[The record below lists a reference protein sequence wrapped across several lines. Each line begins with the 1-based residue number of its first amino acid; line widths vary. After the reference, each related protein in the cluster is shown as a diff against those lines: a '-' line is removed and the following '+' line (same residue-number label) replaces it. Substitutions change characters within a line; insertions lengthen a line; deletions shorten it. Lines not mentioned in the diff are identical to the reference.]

1 MSSQKGSLVRGISAE
16 MQDMILSILI
26 FDKDMYDATRD
37 VMSEHFFYGEE
48 YKTLYK
54 ALSQFHKTNK
64 AAPSLKDMMINVSL
78 IIPNSTELLKT
89 KTVLKQLYNDYIEE
103 YGSKEDSVKRNYFE
117 EFIKRNGAE
126 YCFSTIIQDA
136 KNDDGIDWGKVIP
149 KFKEYTDFT
158 IVNVKPF
165 NMGDIDG
172 IEEIREEALG
182 AMDSTRKI
190 RFFLD
195 EVNKLFNH
203 KALIPGTL
211 TMISAAPGTG
221 KTLTLVNQGIQ
232 ATMDGF
238 TNLHIFLGDLN
249 KYDADLRYLS
259 NYSKKN
265 LNDILAMTVDE
276 QKELQRDLNTVGE
289 TKGALEKNWLFPLP
303 SGVYNVQQLCNEIL
317 SIQLKYNVHFDQ
329 IIIDY
334 DANIKPNSDSMY
346 DAGGEIYNYLRE
358 FGIKNKSVMI
368 VASQPKITFYTQE
381 ILTLDSASESSMK
394 QHIVDTM
401 LTIGKP
407 GKIEAPIGM
416 MYIAKNR
423 NGLSN
428 RRIPLYIDGSKQ
440 TVSVIANDEYDRIK
454 RDAINEQ

>member
-1 MSSQKGSLVRGISAE
+1 MSQKGSLVRGISAE

-54 ALSQFHKTNK
+54 ALVQFHKTNK
-64 AAPSLKDMMINVSL
+64 ATPTLKDMMINVSL
-78 IIPNSTELLKT
+78 ILSNSNDVLKT
-89 KTVLKQLYNDYIEE
+89 KTVLKQLHADYIDE
-103 YGSKEDSVKRNYFE
+103 YGAKEDSVKRNYFE
-117 EFIKRNGAE
+117 EFVKRNGAE
-126 YCFSTIIQDA
+126 YCFSTIIEDA

-165 NMGDIDG
+165 NMADIEGMDA
-172 IEEIREEALG
+172 IREEAVG
-182 AMDSTRKI
+182 ALDSTRKI
-190 RFFLD
+190 RFFLED
-195 EVNKLFNH
+195 VNKLMNH

-211 TMISAAPGTG
+211 TMISASPGVG

-232 ATMDGF
+232 ATLDGF

-276 QKELQRDLNTVGE
+276 QKELQRDLNNMGE

-334 DANIKPNSDSMY
+334 DANIRPNSDNMY
-346 DAGGEIYNYLRE
+346 DSGGIIYNYLRE
-358 FGIKNKSVMI
+358 FGIKNKSVML
-368 VASQPKITFYTQE
+368 VASQPKITFYNQE
-381 ILTLDSASESSMK
+381 LLTLECASESSMK
-394 QHIVDTM
+394 QHIIDTM
-401 LTIGKP
+401 LTIGRP
-407 GKIEAPIGM
+407 GKIQAPIGL
-416 MYIAKNR
+416 MYVAKNR
-423 NGLSN
+423 NGIAN
-428 RRIPLYIDGSKQ
+428 KQIPLYIDGSKQ
-440 TVSVIANDEYDRIK
+440 TVSPISHDEYDRIK
-454 RDAINEQ
+454 RDAVNNE

>member
-1 MSSQKGSLVRGISAE
+1 MSQKGSLVRGISAE

-26 FDKDMYDATRD
+26 FDKDMFDATRD

-48 YKTLYK
+48 YKILYK
-54 ALSQFHKTNK
+54 ALFQFHKTNK

-78 IIPNSTELLKT
+78 IISNSTELVKT
-89 KTVLKQLYNDYIEE
+89 KTVLKRLYDDYIEE
-103 YGSKEDSVKRNYFE
+103 YGAKEDSVKRSYFE

-165 NMGDIDG
+165 NMGDIEG
-172 IEEIREEALG
+172 IEDIREEALG
-182 AMDSTRKI
+182 SMDSTRKI

-195 EVNKLFNH
+195 EVNRLFNH

-265 LNDILAMTVDE
+265 LNDILQMTVDE

-329 IIIDY
+329 IIVDY

-428 RRIPLYIDGSKQ
+428 RRVPLYIDGSKQ
-440 TVSVIANDEYDRIK
+440 TVSVISNDEYDRIK

>member
-1 MSSQKGSLVRGISAE
+1 MSQKGSLVKGISAE

-26 FDKDMYDATRD
+26 FDKDMYDATKD
-37 VMSEHFFYGEE
+37 VMSEHFFFGDE

-64 AAPSLKDMMINVSL
+64 AAPSLKDMMINTSL
-78 IIPNSTELLKT
+78 IISNSTDLAKT
-89 KTVLKQLYNDYIEE
+89 KTLLKLLHSDYIEE
-103 YGSKEDSVKRNYFE
+103 YGAKEDSVKRSYFE
-117 EFIKRNGAE
+117 EFVKRNGAE

-136 KNDDGIDWGKVIP
+136 KTDDGIDWGKVIP

-165 NMGDIDG
+165 NMGDIDA

-182 AMDSTRKI
+182 ALDSTRKI

-195 EVNKLFNH
+195 DVNKLFNH

-265 LNDILAMTVDE
+265 LNDILQMSVDE
-276 QKELQRDLNTVGE
+276 QKELQKSLNSDGE

-317 SIQLKYNVHFDQ
+317 NIQLKYNVHFDQ
-329 IIIDY
+329 IIVDY

-407 GKIEAPIGM
+407 GRIEAPIAM
-416 MYIAKNR
+416 LYVAKNR
-423 NGLSN
+423 NGMSN

-440 TVSVIANDEYDRIK
+440 TVSVITIDEYDRIK
-454 RDAINEQ
+454 RDAISNQ

>member
-1 MSSQKGSLVRGISAE
+1 MSQKGSLVKGISAE

-54 ALSQFHKTNK
+54 ALAQFHKTNK
-64 AAPSLKDMMINVSL
+64 AAPTLKDMMINVSL
-78 IIPNSTELLKT
+78 LVSNSNDVLKT
-89 KTVLKQLYNDYIEE
+89 KALLKQLNVDYIEE
-103 YGSKEDSVKRNYFE
+103 YGAKEDSVKRNYFE
-117 EFIKRNGAE
+117 EFVKRNGAE

-165 NMGDIDG
+165 NMGDTEG
-172 IEEIREEALG
+172 LEQIREEALG
-182 AMDSTRKI
+182 SLDSTRKI
-190 RFFLD
+190 RFFLE

-249 KYDADLRYLS
+249 KYDANLRYLS

-265 LNDILAMTVDE
+265 LNDILQMTVEE
-276 QKELQRDLNTVGE
+276 QTELQRDLNNVGE

-329 IIIDY
+329 IIVDY

-394 QHIVDTM
+394 QHIIDTM
-401 LTIGKP
+401 ITIGKP

-423 NGLSN
+423 NGLAN
-428 RRIPLYIDGSKQ
+428 RRIPLFIDGSKQ
-440 TVSVIANDEYDRIK
+440 TVNVISNDEYDRIK

>member
-1 MSSQKGSLVRGISAE
+1 MSQKGSLVRGISAE

-37 VMSEHFFYGEE
+37 VMTEHFFYGEE

-54 ALSQFHKTNK
+54 ALAQFHKSNK
-64 AAPSLKDMMINVSL
+64 AAPTLKDMMINVSL
-78 IIPNSTELLKT
+78 LLANSSDVLKT
-89 KTVLKQLYNDYIEE
+89 KAVLKQLHADYIDE
-103 YGSKEDSVKRNYFE
+103 YGSKEESVKRNYFE
-117 EFIKRNGAE
+117 EFVKRNGAE
-126 YCFSTIIQDA
+126 YCFSTIIEDA

-165 NMGDIDG
+165 NMADIEG
-172 IEEIREEALG
+172 MNEIREEAVG
-182 AMDSTRKI
+182 SADSTRKI

-195 EVNKLFNH
+195 EVNKLMNH

-211 TMISAAPGTG
+211 TMMSAAPGVG

-232 ATMDGF
+232 ATLDGF

-265 LNDILAMTVDE
+265 LNDILAMSVEE
-276 QKELQRDLNTVGE
+276 QKELQRDLNNVGE
-289 TKGALEKNWLFPLP
+289 TKGALERNWLFPLP

-329 IIIDY
+329 IIVDY
-334 DANIKPNSDSMY
+334 DANIRPNSDSMY
-346 DAGGEIYNYLRE
+346 DSGGEVYNYLRE

-368 VASQPKITFYTQE
+368 VASQPKITFYNQE
-381 ILTLDSASESSMK
+381 VLTLESASESSMK
-394 QHIVDTM
+394 QHIVDLM
-401 LTIGKP
+401 ITIGRP
-407 GKIEAPIGM
+407 GKISAPIGM

-423 NGLSN
+423 SGVAN
-428 RRIPLYIDGSKQ
+428 RQIPLYIDGSKQ
-440 TVSVIANDEYDRIK
+440 LVSPIAHDEYDRIK
-454 RDAINEQ
+454 RDAVNNE

>member
-1 MSSQKGSLVRGISAE
+1 MSQKGALVKGISAE

-26 FDKDMYDATRD
+26 FDKDLYDATRD
-37 VMSEHFFYGEE
+37 VMSEHFFYGDE
-48 YKTLYK
+48 YKTLFK
-54 ALSQFHKTNK
+54 ALDQFHKTNK
-64 AAPSLKDMMINVSL
+64 TAPSLKDMMIQVSL
-78 IIPNSTELLKT
+78 ILTNSNDILKT
-89 KTVLKQLYNDYIEE
+89 KAVLKQLHQDYIDE
-103 YGSKEDSVKRNYFE
+103 YGSKEDAVIRTYFE
-117 EFIKRNGAE
+117 EFVKRNGAE
-126 YCFSTIIQDA
+126 YCFSTIIEDA

-149 KFKEYTDFT
+149 RFKQYTDFT
-158 IVNVKPF
+158 IVNVQPL
-165 NMGDIDG
+165 NMGNIDHLAQAREDAIG
-172 IEEIREEALG
+172 IG
-182 AMDSTRKI
+182 DTTRKI

-195 EVNKLFNH
+195 DVNKLFNH
-203 KALIPGTL
+203 KGLIPGTL

-232 ATMDGF
+232 ATMDGY

-265 LNDILAMTVDE
+265 LNDILGMTLEE
-276 QKELQRDLNTVGE
+276 QQQLQQDLNNIGE
-289 TKGALEKNWLFPLP
+289 TKDTLSRNWLFPLP

-317 SIQLKYNVHFDQ
+317 NVQLKNNVHFDQ
-329 IIIDY
+329 IIVDY

-346 DAGGEIYNYLRE
+346 DAGGEVYNYLRE

-394 QHIVDTM
+394 QHIVDCM

-407 GKIEAPIGM
+407 GRIDAPIGM

-423 NGLSN
+423 NGIAN

-440 TVSVIANDEYDRIK
+440 TVVAISDNEYDRIK
-454 RDAINEQ
+454 RDALNNE